1 MSNQDRVVSMFSGGT
16 IYSRKTI
23 QKRTGLRKKE
33 VRFILKRA
41 VAQGKIRTRRYSE
54 IGCGKF
60 KGRIYDQLQFGAS
73 FNTVFGTARLVK
85 DTNGESQFSYYTWT
99 ADTEFTAIAK
109 AVLTA
114 NRERRAS
121 RAATENKKASVTTA
135 LT

>member
-1 MSNQDRVVSMFSGGT
+1 MFSGGT

-41 VAQGKIRTRRYSE
+41 VAQGKIRARRYSE

-60 KGRIYDQLQFGAS
+60 KGRIYDQTKLQVGAS

-85 DTNGESQFSYYTWT
+85 DTNGEAQFSYTWT
-99 ADTEFTAIAK
+99 ADTKFTAIAR
-109 AVLTA
+109 AVLAA

-121 RAATENKKASVTTA
+121 RVATENKKASVTTA